1 MIEVAEV
8 IRKDNEGRLFIRENK
23 KTTIT
28 EILPKMV
35 DLEPKKVE
43 FVRQLLAGKMNF
55 TRIHSVNLDYK
66 YAFFKANEQDDRK
79 AYTLLNQPREKMY
92 LYVLNDTNMA
102 NLQDDEYEKYLEE
115 YQDAIILATGKYE
128 NEVVFIESTSELDYK
143 NVEDLSKSR
152 GIKFN
157 WCKVYMDLDV
167 HNEMVDKKNKALQN
181 YADMYFKYVDERNND
196 EYYVFVDNELVEKIS
211 KYQVK
216 FNNGNNTDKCKVT
229 YKKAYLWVKELEGI
243 YKNSL
248 IEMKKIGKESE

>member
-8 IRKDNEGRLFIRENK
+8 IRKDDEGRLFIREDK
-23 KTTIT
+23 KTAIT

-43 FVRQLLAGKMNF
+43 FVRQLLAGEIDF

-66 YAFFKANEQDDRK
+66 YAFFKANEQDDGK

-92 LYVLNDTNMA
+92 LYVLNDISMA
-102 NLQDDEYEKYLEE
+102 NLQDDEYEEYLEE
-115 YQDAIILATGKYE
+115 YKDAITLATGKYE
-128 NEVVFIESTSELDYK
+128 NEVVFIENTSELNDK
-143 NVEDLSKSR
+143 NVEDLSESR

-167 HNEMVDKKNKALQN
+167 HNEMVDKKNKALQD
-181 YADMYFKYVDERNND
+181 YADMYFKYVDERDND
-196 EYYVFVDNELVEKIS
+196 KYYVFVDNELVEKILR
-211 KYQVK
+211 YQVK
-216 FNNGNNTDKCKVT
+216 FNHSNNTDKCKVT
-229 YKKAYLWVKELEGI
+229 YKKAYLWTKELEGV